1 MATARDIVERA
12 YRKIALKA
20 EDEAI
25 TGDMLEHGIE
35 TLNSMIFGWELFGVD
50 TEHTA
55 LAATDTLPL
64 AARFEEGTVYQLAS
78 RLSPDFLVPA
88 PDADMFFRA
97 LQAAYMVIEE
107 STINS
112 AIIRV
117 PSRLDGRNATSSVT

>member
-117 PSRLDGRNATSSVT
+117 PSRLEGRNATSSVT